1 MNTNDPVKTDPELES
16 LIAQLTAILDKPQM
30 ENIPDDLW
38 GTIYPTWTG
47 LWTDYHGSLDEKQP
61 SDVYAV
67 SDLLSEERKRK
78 LLQELVAVV
87 QSQRTALLEELE
99 KEGPKDIEYDD
110 NADCME
116 CGGWIGS
123 CNCRTASNNT
133 NAEWRSLIQ
142 AKKVKEDA

>member
-1 MNTNDPVKTDPELES
+1 MNPTDPVKTDPELES

-67 SDLLSEERKRK
+67 SDLLSEERKKK

-99 KEGPKDIEYDD
+99 KEGPKDFPVRSEEEKQARPRLYYR
-110 NADCME
+110 E
-116 CGGWIGS
+116 RGWNG
-123 CNCRTASNNT
+123 AST
-133 NAEWRSLIQ
+133 GWRSLIQ
-142 AKKVKEDA
+142 AKKAGKP